1 MRTQRRGKPAPTKS
15 KSTRR
20 TAKKAA
26 PARLRRPPAPRARR
40 GAQGRGNGKANGA
53 HRPHLEKS
61 VRELVYRTCLA
72 LDRMDFNAYMAL
84 CHPDFR
90 YVIST
95 FSPELRK
102 DIVWLSHDYKG
113 MKTLFDVLPKHV
125 SDNYLR
131 MTLSRHATVY
141 TVDYDDGRGQANVV
155 SGLQVFV
162 TDKDGGETQLFGVA
176 KFYDTV
182 ALDGDGGARLLRREV
197 RLDTR
202 QLGETGSHIP
212 F

>member
-1 MRTQRRGKPAPTKS
+1 MRTNRRGKPAPNKS
-15 KSTRR
+15 KKKPAPTR
-20 TAKKAA
+20 KAA
-26 PARLRRPPAPRARR
+26 TGGKSAAARR
-40 GAQGRGNGKANGA
+40 GAAPRAARRANGNGA
-53 HRPHLEKS
+53 HHPHVEKS
-61 VRELVYRTCLA
+61 VRELVYRSCLA

-84 CHPDFR
+84 CHPGFR

-102 DIVWLSHDYKG
+102 DIVWLDHDYRG

-131 MTLSRHATVY
+131 MNLSRHATVY
-141 TVDYDDGRGQANVV
+141 TVEYNADSTAAKVV
-155 SGLQVFV
+155 SGLQVF
-162 TDKDGGETQLFGVA
+162 TTTKDGGETALLGVA

-182 ALDGDGGARLLRREV
+182 ALDGDGARLLNREV

-202 QLGETGSHIP
+202 LLGETGCHIP